1 MKPNAVPKTEAP
13 TTLLI
18 AEDDSGY
25 RKSLKQ
31 FLEVDGSI
39 QVVGEAKNGMM
50 AVSLASTLC
59 PQVTLMD
66 ISMPLLNGLEACRQI
81 TAANP
86 SAHVLILSANGDE
99 AYVQEAINCGACGY
113 LVKSKATS
121 CLHKAIAA
129 TKLGKPYFGKL
140 LPKYSS

>member
-1 MKPNAVPKTEAP
+1 MKSHAAARKEPP

-25 RKSLKQ
+25 RKSLRQ

-39 QVVGEAKNGMM
+39 QVVGEAKNGLM
-50 AVSLASTLC
+50 AVSMASSPC

-81 TAANP
+81 TTANP

-113 LVKSKATS
+113 LIKSKATAF
-121 CLHKAIAA
+121 LHKAIAA
-129 TKLGKPYFGKL
+129 TKQGKPFFGKL
-140 LPKYSS
+140 LPKPA